1 MEPGFYDKCPVH
13 SSRPPDPISFY
24 TSKKRQKHKNTQGA
38 MISFSTLYNLLLLV
52 AAAIVLIPYD
62 TKWSDNVSASS
73 LPPLLSSA
81 ESLPKESGK
90 VCDKS
95 RIVMKARHG
104 FISSGPK
111 FSNYSQNTHCEWL
124 IKPSNSFRSENNQND
139 SMINSLKNV
148 SDVTP
153 GKPWKLYIIM
163 IFSTFHIFNILHFHT
178 YLLIKMLF

>member
-1 MEPGFYDKCPVH
+1 MEPGFYDQCPAH

-124 IKPSNSFRSENNQND
+124 IKPSNSFRSEGNNND
-139 SMINSLKNV
+139 SKIKNI
-148 SDVTP
+148 SDVAP
-153 GKPWKLYIIM
+153 GKSCKLYIIM
-163 IFSTFHIFNILHFHT
+163 RMVDLLTYYIFT
-178 YLLIKMLF
+178 LIY